1 MGTVDQ
7 LIISRTV
14 MEEVSSYH
22 QFLAVGFYDYKKAY
36 DKVHHN
42 WMLITYKWIGIKVNV
57 ITLLISLMKKC
68 IASLEIWKDKEK
80 SSSRWIDIMCGF
92 PKGSYYSLAGFCIP
106 ETPSL

>member
-1 MGTVDQ
+1 
-7 LIISRTV
+7 

-22 QFLAVGFYDYKKAY
+22 QFLVVAFYDYKTAY

-68 IASLEIWKDKEK
+68 IANLEIWKYKEK
-80 SSSRWIDIMCGF
+80 SFSRWIEIMRGF
-92 PKGSYYSLAGFCIP
+92 PKGSNYSLVGFCISK
-106 ETPSL
+106 TPRL